1 MKKGI
6 FCAVA
11 LMIGAV
17 GLAQTDPNAPTAPP
31 QSPGLSPMAPA
42 PATANRAKSDQWGND
57 NKVQMSQVGTAQG
70 AYNNQDDGTGS
81 GGNQARFIQTGNV
94 QAASGVKNYADN
106 YQRGT
111 KNKSNQMQ
119 YGDHNESY
127 VQQGNTDDGSEKNR
141 AQIQQGAAGAQQAER
156 NKASIAQNGDDNQAR
171 TQQNFDRNEALTMQ
185 DGDNNYADI
194 NQNAKPNGGK
204 GHEAEIDQDGN
215 DNDAWIDQTSNSGG
229 STAGWNSATAVQD
242 GVGNFSYQQQ
252 EATSA
257 GGEDNNALV
266 AQGPNGAI
274 RALGNTVGVGLMND
288 LLGVDNIFNGPL
300 SLTSNNSRAFQFQK
314 GDGGNVV
321 VAGQFGDKNYS
332 EQHQDGTRNHALVEQ
347 NAFGNPAGGEN
358 YARQDQMG
366 DRNEAGIGQNGL
378 DQRAYQYQNGDRNVA
393 LSTQRGHDNDVN
405 THQIGDRNYA
415 QTAQRGQCN
424 DILVVQYDGQS
435 AVVQQNV
442 PGGLPGGNNTA
453 NIFQAGP
460 GGGAA
465 IDCDFDSKLPKD
477 PRNPIA
483 FDPIPNICPGC

>member
-1 MKKGI
+1 
-6 FCAVA
+6 
-11 LMIGAV
+11 
-17 GLAQTDPNAPTAPP
+17 
-31 QSPGLSPMAPA
+31 
-42 PATANRAKSDQWGND
+42 
-57 NKVQMSQVGTAQG
+57 
-70 AYNNQDDGTGS
+70 
-81 GGNQARFIQTGNV
+81 
-94 QAASGVKNYADN
+94 
-106 YQRGT
+106 
-111 KNKSNQMQ
+111 MQ

-141 AQIQQGAAGAQQAER
+141 AEIQQGASGAQQAER

-171 TQQNFDRNEALTMQ
+171 TKQNFDRNEALTMQ
-185 DGDNNYADI
+185 LGDNNYADI

-204 GHEAEIDQDGN
+204 GHEAEIDQEGN
-215 DNDAWIDQTSNSGG
+215 GNDAWIDQDSGLG
-229 STAGWNSATAVQD
+229 GWNSATAVQD
-242 GVGNFSYQQQ
+242 GDSNFSYQKQ

-274 RALGNTVGVGLMND
+274 RALGNAVGVGLMTD

-300 SLTSNNSRAFQFQK
+300 SLTANDSRAFQFQK
-314 GDGGNVV
+314 GGNGNVV

-332 EQHQDGTRNHALVEQ
+332 EQHQDGDKNHALVEQ

-358 YARQDQMG
+358 YAKQEQIG
-366 DRNEAGIGQNGL
+366 NSNEAAIGQNGI
-378 DQRAYQYQNGDRNVA
+378 DNRADQYQEGNMNLA

-405 THQIGDRNYA
+405 TYQKGDKNSLT
-415 QTAQRGQCN
+415 TAQRGQCN

-453 NIFQAGP
+453 NIYQSGP
-460 GGGAA
+460 DGGGGA
-465 IDCDFDSKLPKD
+465 INCGFDPKLPKD
-477 PRNPIA
+477 PRNPIV